1 VTVALAQNWTA
12 RRGLLGAA
20 TVLAFALVWAVPPR
34 NLLAAV
40 LATVGGL
47 AVLRYPTVGFCLLG
61 LSVPWGSPYTVSA
74 GSFPITPTDLLVG
87 LLGFAWLIRIV
98 TWRVNPFVEAPWIGY
113 VGIFLGAIMLST
125 SQAADLPASAREVV
139 KWLELATV
147 YLAGTTFIRSGRQVQ
162 VIIAA
167 VVAGGVSQ
175 ALLGFA
181 QTGLSLGP
189 AAFAAQRLALRAYG
203 TFDQPNPYAG
213 YLNLVIPLALAMVLV
228 GPRGRQR
235 VWYALSTLLMVAAVL
250 ASESRGAL
258 LAGFVAISMMLALTY
273 RGFLAAAFLGV
284 LSLIGGSL
292 LAVYNFL
299 PLSEF
304 DRFLT
309 PLGLANVTFSNVND
323 ANFSAVERAAH
334 WLAGVRMFAAHPL
347 LGVGIGNYSAA
358 YPAYHPRG
366 WYASLDHAHDYFIN
380 IAAESGIVG
389 LTAYVLLVGS
399 ALWYSFVALRRSR
412 EPIFRAAGLGVTG
425 ALVATSFHNIFDVLF
440 VHSITTLLGLL
451 MALVAVPFLSP
462 EASGTSDARA
472 TVPSWRRSP

>member
-1 VTVALAQNWTA
+1 VCALGLVAI
-12 RRGLLGAA
+12 
-20 TVLAFALVWAVPPR
+20 VPP
-34 NLLAAV
+34 LYVLGAV
-40 LATVGGL
+40 LAVAMAL
-47 AVLRYPTVGFCLLG
+47 AVLRSPTVGFCLLG
-61 LSVPWGSPYTVSA
+61 ISVPWGSPYTVSA

-87 LLGFAWLIRIV
+87 LLGFAWLVRKV
-98 TWRVNPFVEAPWIGY
+98 TWRENPFGEAPWIAY
-113 VGIFLGAIMLST
+113 VGIFVGAIILSS
-125 SQAADLPASAREVV
+125 SQSLDVRASEREIV

-147 YLAGTTFIRSGRQVQ
+147 YLAGTTFIRTKKQVE

-167 VVAGGVSQ
+167 VVVGGVSQ

-213 YLNLVIPLALAMVLV
+213 YLNLVLPLSLAMTLV

-235 VWYALSTLLMVAAVL
+235 LWYAVGTILIFTAVL

-258 LAGFVAISMMLALTY
+258 LAGFVAIAVMLALIY
-273 RGFLAAAFLGV
+273 RQFLALLYLGI
-284 LSLIGGSL
+284 LSLLGGSL
-292 LAVYNFL
+292 LAFYNLL
-299 PLSEF
+299 PLSEL

-309 PLGLANVTFSNVND
+309 PLGLANVTFNDVND

-366 WYASLDHAHDYFIN
+366 WYASLDHAHDYYIN
-380 IAAESGIVG
+380 IAAEAGVVG
-389 LTAYVLLVGS
+389 LAAYVLLVGS

-440 VHSITTLLGLL
+440 VHSIVTLLGLL
-451 MALVAVPFLSP
+451 MAIAFAAFLVPGSSDEGQAT
-462 EASGTSDARA
+462 GTVQSI
-472 TVPSWRRSP
+472 RRTS